1 MSATLP
7 PSNHATTAPGRS
19 LGALGAVVIGRNEG
33 ARLETCLRSLLREV
47 PATSIVYV
55 DSASSDGSVALATS
69 LGVIVHPVDPSRP
82 MSAARSRN
90 EGFERL
96 LGVHP
101 EIELVQFVDGDCEVL
116 PGWLAR
122 GAAMLRGAEDLAA
135 VCGRTVERHRDAT
148 IYNRL
153 CDIEFDAPPGAAKA
167 TGGIFMIRASAFR
180 AVGGMRVEVV
190 AGEEPEMGLRLR
202 AAGWRLERLGDRMV
216 LHDSAMTRF
225 RQWWR
230 RSVRSGVAY
239 AIGKHLHGRG
249 PERFCVAEVRRIA
262 LWAGVLPLLSLAAA
276 WWTYGLSV
284 LAYLAL
290 LAAQSWRIARR
301 ARRRGFSASDARLY
315 GAACMLAKFPQL
327 VGIARFARDRRRGRA
342 PAIVEYK

>member
-135 VCGRTVERHRDAT
+135 VCGRTVERHREAT

-202 AAGWRLERLGDRMV
+202 AAGWRLERLGERMV

-249 PERFCVAEVRRIA
+249 PERFCVSEVRRIA

>member
-7 PSNHATTAPGRS
+7 PSTHATTAPGRS

-249 PERFCVAEVRRIA
+249 PERFCVADVRRIL
-262 LWAGVLPLLSLAAA
+262 LWGLVLPVLAFALAWSTLGISLAV
-276 WWTYGLSV
+276 YLLLV
-284 LAYLAL
+284 LG
-290 LAAQSWRIARR
+290 QSSRIAWRS
-301 ARRRGFSASDARLY
+301 RRRGLPWRDAALY
-315 GAACMLAKFPQL
+315 GASCMLAKFPQL
-327 VGIARFARDRRRGRA
+327 VGLSTVRLDRWKGRA

>member
-135 VCGRTVERHRDAT
+135 VCGRTVERHREAT

-202 AAGWRLERLGDRMV
+202 AAGWRLERLGERMV

-249 PERFCVAEVRRIA
+249 PERFCVA
-262 LWAGVLPLLSLAAA
+262 
-276 WWTYGLSV
+276 
-284 LAYLAL
+284 
-290 LAAQSWRIARR
+290 
-301 ARRRGFSASDARLY
+301 
-315 GAACMLAKFPQL
+315 
-327 VGIARFARDRRRGRA
+327 
-342 PAIVEYK
+342 